1 MPLCPITL
9 SLVDVSAALTLSSEP
24 GWNQTTADWAV
35 FIEHGTAFGLK
46 ESGTLIATSAILPY
60 TNFGFVS
67 MVLVTESWRKRGLA
81 TLLLEK
87 AIMALSARGLAP
99 VLDATPAGAIVY
111 ARRGFQTMF
120 NLCRWER
127 LGPSPVSAPVLQST
141 TRTVGMNE
149 LDTLALLDREA
160 FGSDRRFLL
169 RAFLQRAGTRALLSD
184 GGFVMARKGHRATQ
198 LGPLVADSEAA
209 AVELLAAAVAGLD
222 GPVFLDVAERWS
234 ELIHWLE
241 ANGFRRQRPFQR
253 MILGDVSAFGQDGRP
268 MVTAGPEF
276 G

>member
-1 MPLCPITL
+1 MPFCPITL
-9 SLVDVSAALTLSSEP
+9 PLADVSAALTLSSEP

-35 FIEHGTAFGLK
+35 FIEHGTVFGLK

-60 TNFGFVS
+60 TNFGFIS

-81 TLLLEK
+81 TQLLEK
-87 AIMALSARGLAP
+87 AIMALSARGLVP

-111 ARRGFQTMF
+111 ARHGFQSVF

-127 LGPSPVSAPVLQST
+127 RGPSSVSEPALQSII
-141 TRTVGMNE
+141 RAVGMNE

-169 RAFLQRAGTRALLSD
+169 RAFLQRAETRVLLSER
-184 GGFVMARKGHRATQ
+184 GFVMARKGHRAMQ
-198 LGPLVADSEAA
+198 LGPLVAASEAA
-209 AVELLAAAVAGLD
+209 AVELLAAAVAALD

-253 MILGDVSAFGQDGRP
+253 MILGDASTLGQDGRL